1 MLKAKNIVHFEPLRL
16 QSFHKIKLE
25 KVLRIFQ
32 KKPMSMQNFESGI
45 DLTNFFEMDSKQV
58 NLMRSIANE
67 KKEHEERVLP
77 RTRSSEELV
86 TKNRRLSN
94 QSFKT
99 RKLSN
104 AISNGN
110 SSRED
115 GRRPSQVISNHNSSR
130 KSRRRSTRPTLTSL
144 KQTPAGFSW
153 SRLTAALAS
162 AFIFLQGG
170 YKASVLLESSTNA
183 SLAYITGAFVYLTFA
198 FACVAMIPP
207 MVKFTEGQYMSVNII
222 ACLGGL
228 TYAVWIFLN
237 NSTPSDE
244 VDGSWI
250 PYLGGS
256 VLLGIGAPMIWVIS
270 LEIIG
275 RCAYFSCIDEVI
287 TKKNVERLDLCTSR
301 FHTMFFGAFQFHGL
315 LLLPVGIAMLTEGG
329 MVSDWDDS
337 WRKPVYWTMSSL
349 PVAGSF
355 LFLTLPQVP
364 LLKGPGLPSLDVTV
378 ARSLLLLVQDLEL
391 RCLVPACI
399 ANGMVLG
406 FVFGDFG
413 RFFVAPVLHLDMV
426 LMVQTM
432 FFTANAF
439 ATLLF
444 GYLIA
449 NLNLTRLKVFFICTI
464 FQFVF
469 FITLA
474 IAIWTN
480 AVPDHYIVN
489 PNGGWM
495 PNPASSGP
503 QWHNYLIIFVGI
515 SICAAGDSAFEAQL
529 PAVVQTFYLKTRYSL
544 AATANYKCWQS
555 VGFLV
560 QYVLDLLLDG
570 YPCLLAFLVAAVV
583 ALSYVPLHLLEHH
596 YGISLGGGGI
606 PGEESDELMCEVE
619 MEKCTDSRR
628 LSMNE
633 YL

>member
-1 MLKAKNIVHFEPLRL
+1 MPTRNSH
-16 QSFHKIKLE
+16 S
-25 KVLRIFQ
+25 
-32 KKPMSMQNFESGI
+32 I
-45 DLTNFFEMDSKQV
+45 DLTSHSQNDILPKENFCLKSVM
-58 NLMRSIANE
+58 NE
-67 KKEHEERVLP
+67 KNERGKGIIRRIKSCEDLTAQNRFP
-77 RTRSSEELV
+77 NNQLRKSRLASLKTSRRSS
-86 TKNRRLSN
+86 NR
-94 QSFKT
+94 
-99 RKLSN
+99 
-104 AISNGN
+104 I
-110 SSRED
+110 D
-115 GRRPSQVISNHNSSR
+115 RRVSTV
-130 KSRRRSTRPTLTSL
+130 RRRSTVSILRHTPEGFCWMRVAATLS
-144 KQTPAGFSW
+144 
-153 SRLTAALAS
+153 TAY
-162 AFIFLQGG
+162 IFLQGG
-170 YKASVLLESSTNA
+170 YKASVLMESSTNA
-183 SLAYITGAFVYLTFA
+183 SLAYLTGAFMHLTFA
-198 FACVAMIPP
+198 FACVSMIPP
-207 MVKFTEGQYMSVNII
+207 MVNFTEGQHMGVNII
-222 ACLGGL
+222 ACLGSL

-244 VDGSWI
+244 VDASWI

-256 VLLGIGAPMIWVIS
+256 VLLGIGAPMVWVIT
-270 LEIIG
+270 LEIVG
-275 RCAYFSCIDEVI
+275 RCAYFTCIDEAI
-287 TKKNVERLDLCTSR
+287 TKKKKNLERLDLCTSK

-349 PVAGSF
+349 PVAASF
-355 LFLTLPQVP
+355 AFLTLPQVP

-413 RFFVAPVLHLDMV
+413 RFLVAPVLHLDMV

-439 ATLLF
+439 ATLFF

-449 NLNLTRLKVFFICTI
+449 SLTLTRLKVFFICTI
-464 FQFVF
+464 LQFVF
-469 FITLA
+469 FFPLA
-474 IAIWTN
+474 IALWTN
-480 AVPDHYIVN
+480 AVPDNYIVY

-503 QWHNYLIIFVGI
+503 QWYNYLFIFMGI

-529 PAVVQTFYLKTRYSL
+529 PAVIQTFYLKSRYSL

-570 YPCLLAFLVAAVV
+570 NPGLLAFLVATVV
-583 ALSYVPLHLLEHH
+583 TLSYIPLHLLEHH
-596 YGISLGGGGI
+596 YGISLGGGEI
-606 PGEESDELMCEVE
+606 SGEEFSELR
-619 MEKCTDSRR
+619 MEKCDDSRR
-628 LSMNE
+628 FTWVYVCSR
-633 YL
+633 